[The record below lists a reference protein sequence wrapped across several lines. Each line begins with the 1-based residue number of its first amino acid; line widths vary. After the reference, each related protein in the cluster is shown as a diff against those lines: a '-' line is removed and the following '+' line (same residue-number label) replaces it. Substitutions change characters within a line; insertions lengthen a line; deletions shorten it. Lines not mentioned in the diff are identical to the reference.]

1 MASSLH
7 PGLLE
12 AIRDSGLDSDQLATT
27 LKPLLQCISVGPEFI
42 GHSTAALL
50 LPLLMNTH
58 PACPPHSCDYQ
69 CHTFPLPQDTYYR
82 NEAARQSE
90 FGESAD
96 LFPMFKADMA
106 GVIIEWNT
114 QLAQVSG
121 VPAGEVVGRPLIE
134 LVRPDGREAIVPC
147 LAKALQGQMSRDV
160 SVSLML
166 DHGWQFTLL
175 LGL

>member
-58 PACPPHSCDYQ
+58 LRPAHPTPVITNATPSRFLRTPTIGTRPPD
-69 CHTFPLPQDTYYR
+69 
-82 NEAARQSE
+82 NQSLVNLRIC
-90 FGESAD
+90 SRC
-96 LFPMFKADMA
+96 
-106 GVIIEWNT
+106 
-114 QLAQVSG
+114 S
-121 VPAGEVVGRPLIE
+121 RLIW
-134 LVRPDGREAIVPC
+134 RE
-147 LAKALQGQMSRDV
+147 
-160 SVSLML
+160 
-166 DHGWQFTLL
+166 
-175 LGL
+175 